1 MITCGPPQ
9 IEHAGIVFL
18 CEDFLRDDFLRDVF
32 LRDDFLR
39 DNFLY
44 I

>member
-9 IEHAGIVFL
+9 IVHAGGGFL
-18 CEDFLRDDFLRDVF
+18 RDDFLRDDFLRDDF
-32 LRDDFLR
+32 LRDDFLS
-39 DNFLY
+39 